1 MVAFRTFR
9 QIHIRS
15 VCSTV
20 GIKMSFLVTNVSLSD
35 IFNKLPSGRAN
46 LTETTD
52 GPTNWA
58 ELLGGGL
65 GGVLTLAL
73 LVALVAL
80 AIFRPEAFDRVI
92 EALRQLM
99 ATANSFASSLRRQN
113 PPSPPS
119 GGRPRNLTDDE
130 VLEMQAR
137 NCRSLA
143 AEETKNAAR
152 VPRETEWV

>member
-1 MVAFRTFR
+1 
-9 QIHIRS
+9 
-15 VCSTV
+15 
-20 GIKMSFLVTNVSLSD
+20 MSFLVTNVSLSD
-35 IFNKLPSGRAN
+35 IFHKLPSGRAD
-46 LTETTD
+46 LTNETD

-58 ELLGGGL
+58 DILGGGL

-73 LVALVAL
+73 LVTLVAL
-80 AIFRPEAFDRVI
+80 AIYRPEAFDRVI

-99 ATANSFASSLRRQN
+99 ATADRFASRFRGQN

-137 NCRSLA
+137 SCSSFA
-143 AEETKNAAR
+143 AEQAENAAR